1 MKLVQTMGRI
11 LTRHSSAQARVGENC
26 THRHEPPTVR
36 TRRGKRTDALPASL
50 LRSHPAGWCDLV
62 VAERNRMVI
71 RVARC
76 GTRRT
81 LANSECA
88 AANALPSL
96 GVSQTRVPELRA
108 RDGSPCAVSR
118 SCAVADPA
126 PSASPSLDRLLDM
139 LCARGAI
146 AEGTHELM

>member
-11 LTRHSSAQARVGENC
+11 LIRHSSAQAGAGENC

-36 TRRGKRTDALPASL
+36 TLRGKRTDALPASL
-50 LRSHPAGWCDLV
+50 LRSHLAGWCDLV

-81 LANSECA
+81 LANSE
-88 AANALPSL
+88 
-96 GVSQTRVPELRA
+96 RA
-108 RDGSPCAVSR
+108 ITYRHDLSCKRFAFSWGHKDARAGAQGKGRHPVCCVTIVCGGRSSTVCIAISR
-118 SCAVADPA
+118 SLARHAV
-126 PSASPSLDRLLDM
+126 
-139 LCARGAI
+139 C
-146 AEGTHELM
+146 